1 MLLPNPLDDFRSYS
15 VHHVL
20 LACRTTV
27 AAEPF
32 TDDSRNIQA
41 LDAINKTK
49 KLGDKIAGHEDVF
62 LVIDT
67 RRFSQFSIENV
78 KYEVLLNG
86 LKNGQSHANFATELS
101 MTILDSV
108 GISFLNYM
116 QWLLD
121 SQMECNFD
129 GLVFML
135 RTIFVGHLPD
145 GTTTTVHSLTIPMHL
160 AKFDLNLDFAKGA
173 YNLEFWPNMNF
184 NVDKQRRWTHIGQA
198 STYFTGHGNN
208 KLGPLIDSFEASL
221 NERSQAFFDKV
232 NGNNGPKKESIGRK
246 VQYMITIPE
255 SWTNFEFTGTS
266 EGAAT
271 ETVFSK
277 IKKIEDAEIRR
288 STPTEKANA
297 KKVIDSHVSVK
308 TGITITQVLDIVFSQ
323 VIEIKKMGNFKQSDE
338 TDGDVTFYKY
348 ITGITSDNTT
358 VTVHVDVIE
367 FKVPNRLAMESP
379 KNTVKKQDSEFYREE
394 GGKKI
399 PRNCIEYD
407 YIFTGKN
414 KDILNFDLKIEDVQ
428 WLLAN
433 NLKVGAGEYFNIND
447 NGYDNSEKKQT
458 KKATELGATR
468 RYDPILMPQT
478 TKSEEINYSLLS
490 TPTSINKQAYNI
502 STSQEYTKNIS
513 KFYAASPIQTAIT
526 IKGNPLLFSK
536 FSIGE
541 VLSNATKPTNLSAS
555 PGRADK
561 TDKAGYRRDLEERI
575 LKKNPNSF
583 TKSGSTFKLSLP
595 IDDQSYAA
603 TPIFVK
609 INIKGPNVNDL
620 TNEMFEGGNFS
631 REVLTDVY
639 FVVFKFTNIYE
650 SGRFTQE
657 LELWSHNVFSSGGEK
672 LEKTTIGKPTKL

>member
-1 MLLPNPLDDFRSYS
+1 MILPNPLDDFRSYS

-20 LACRTTV
+20 LACRSTV

-32 TDDSRNIQA
+32 TDDARNVQA
-41 LDAINKTK
+41 LEAINKTK
-49 KLGDKIAGHEDVF
+49 RLGDNVAGHEDVF

-78 KYEVLLNG
+78 KYDVLLNG
-86 LKNGQSHANFATELS
+86 LKNGQSHANFATELT

-108 GISFLNYM
+108 GISFFNYM

-121 SQMECNFD
+121 AKMECNFD

-135 RTIFVGHLPD
+135 RTIFVGHLAD

-160 AKFDLNLDFAKGA
+160 AKMDINLDFAKGA

-184 NVDKQRRWTHIGQA
+184 NIDKQRRWMHIGQA
-198 STYFTGHGNN
+198 STYFTGKGNN
-208 KLGPLIDSFEASL
+208 KLGPLVNSFEASL
-221 NERSQAFFDKV
+221 NDRSLAFFNKV
-232 NGNNGPKKESIGRK
+232 NGNNGPKKESIGRQVK
-246 VQYMITIPE
+246 YMITIPE
-255 SWTNFEFTGTS
+255 SWSNFEFTGTS

-277 IKKIEDAEIRR
+277 LKQIEN
-288 STPTEKANA
+288 TEVAAANKAQE

-308 TGITITQVLDIVFSQ
+308 TGITITQVLDIIFSQ

-338 TDGDVTFYKY
+338 VDGEVTFYKY
-348 ITGITSDNTT
+348 ITGITSDNTS

-367 FKVPNRLAMESP
+367 FKVPNRLAMETP

-394 GGKKI
+394 NGKKV
-399 PRNCIEYD
+399 PKNCIEYD

-447 NGYDNSEKKQT
+447 NGYSEADKKEN
-458 KKATELGATR
+458 KKALELGATR
-468 RYDPILMPQT
+468 KYDPILMPQT

-490 TPTSINKQAYNI
+490 TPSTINKQSYNI

-513 KFYAASPIQTAIT
+513 RFYAASPIQTAIT

-536 FSIGE
+536 FSIGQ
-541 VLSNATKPTNLSAS
+541 VLSNTAAATNLSKNGS
-555 PGRADK
+555 QPDLSDK
-561 TDKAGYRRDLEERI
+561 SGYRKDLEERI

-583 TKSGSTFKLSLP
+583 TKEGSTFKASLP
-595 IDDQSYAA
+595 IDDQSYAT
-603 TPIFVK
+603 TPVFVK
-609 INIKGPNVNDL
+609 LNIKGPNVNDL
-620 TNEMFEGGNFS
+620 TNEMFEGNDFS
-631 REVLTDVY
+631 KEILTDVY
-639 FVVFKFTNIYE
+639 FVVFKFTNIFE
-650 SGRFTQE
+650 GGRFTQE
-657 LELWSHNVFSSGGEK
+657 LELWSHNVFSAENDK
-672 LEKTTIGKPTKL
+672 LDKSTIGKPTKI

>member
-1 MLLPNPLDDFRSYS
+1 MILPNPLDDFRSYS

-20 LACRTTV
+20 LACRSTV

-32 TDDSRNIQA
+32 TDDARNVQA
-41 LDAINKTK
+41 LEAINKTK
-49 KLGDKIAGHEDVF
+49 RLGDNVAGHEDVF

-78 KYEVLLNG
+78 KYDVLLNG
-86 LKNGQSHANFATELS
+86 LKNGQSHANFATELT

-108 GISFLNYM
+108 GISFFNYM

-121 SQMECNFD
+121 AKMECNFD

-135 RTIFVGHLPD
+135 RTIFVGHLAD

-160 AKFDLNLDFAKGA
+160 AKMDINLDFAKGA

-184 NVDKQRRWTHIGQA
+184 NIDKQRRWMHIGQA
-198 STYFTGHGNN
+198 STYFTGKGNN
-208 KLGPLIDSFEASL
+208 KLGPLVNSFEASL
-221 NERSQAFFDKV
+221 NDRSLAFFNKV
-232 NGNNGPKKESIGRK
+232 NGNNGPKKESFGRQVK
-246 VQYMITIPE
+246 YMITIPE
-255 SWTNFEFTGTS
+255 SWSNFEFTGTS

-277 IKKIEDAEIRR
+277 LKQIENAEVAAAN
-288 STPTEKANA
+288 KAQE

-308 TGITITQVLDIVFSQ
+308 TGITITQVLDIIFSQ

-338 TDGDVTFYKY
+338 VDGEVTFYKY
-348 ITGITSDNTT
+348 ITGITSDNTS

-367 FKVPNRLAMESP
+367 FKVPNRLAMETP

-394 GGKKI
+394 NGKKV
-399 PRNCIEYD
+399 PKNCIEYD

-447 NGYDNSEKKQT
+447 NGYSEADKKEN
-458 KKATELGATR
+458 KKALELGATR
-468 RYDPILMPQT
+468 KYDPILMPQT

-490 TPTSINKQAYNI
+490 TPSAINKQAYNI

-513 KFYAASPIQTAIT
+513 RFYAASPIQTAIT

-536 FSIGE
+536 FSIGQ
-541 VLSNATKPTNLSAS
+541 VLSNTAAATNLSKNGS
-555 PGRADK
+555 QSDLSDK
-561 TDKAGYRRDLEERI
+561 SGYRKDLEERI

-583 TKSGSTFKLSLP
+583 TKEGSTFKASLP
-595 IDDQSYAA
+595 IDDQSYAT
-603 TPIFVK
+603 TPVFVK

-620 TNEMFEGGNFS
+620 TNEMFEGNDFS
-631 REVLTDVY
+631 KEILTDVY
-639 FVVFKFTNIYE
+639 FVVFKFTNIFE
-650 SGRFTQE
+650 GGRFTQE
-657 LELWSHNVFSSGGEK
+657 LELWSHNVFSPENDK
-672 LEKTTIGKPTKL
+672 LDKSTIGKPTKI